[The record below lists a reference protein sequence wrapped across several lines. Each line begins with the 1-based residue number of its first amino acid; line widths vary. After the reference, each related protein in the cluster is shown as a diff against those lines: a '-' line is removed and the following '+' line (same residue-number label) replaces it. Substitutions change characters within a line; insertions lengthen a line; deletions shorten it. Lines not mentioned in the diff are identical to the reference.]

1 MSKSFPKGAIAVQAT
16 FLPGRRL
23 ILAMLLCASLAACEL
38 PRTGPNR
45 DEIFDGSVLKGG
57 NAYVVAVDDRVARA
71 TALSPALGFASGFRE
86 AEVLGSDMIAPG
98 DMLSLTIYEN
108 VRDDPLLGNT
118 GQRVSALSEVQVDG
132 QGFIFVPYAGRVMA
146 AGQSP
151 ESLRQ
156 SITEKLAPQ
165 TPDPQI
171 AVARVAGNGATVTV
185 SGAVASQGVFPI
197 DRPTRTLT
205 AMLAQAG
212 GISIEPESA
221 LVRVTRG
228 DTSGQVWLSD
238 LYGQPGL
245 DIALRPGDRIV
256 VERDSRSFV
265 ALGATGSQKLIP
277 FATQSLTAIEALAQV
292 GGLNPQ
298 LADPT
303 GIFIF
308 RTETAAIANKVL
320 GRSDLTGGQRFIYVL
335 NLTNPMGIFEARDFD
350 IRDGDTVYVTEAPY
364 AQFTKALAA
373 LNGTATSANA
383 ISGLVGGN

>member
-1 MSKSFPKGAIAVQAT
+1 VQAT
-16 FLPGRRL
+16 IQRMGQALL
-23 ILAMLLCASLAACEL
+23 ILSLGGMMAACAL

-45 DEIFDGSVLKGG
+45 SEIFDGSVLKGG
-57 NAYVVAVDDRVARA
+57 NAYVVEVDDRVARA
-71 TALSPALGFASGFRE
+71 TRVSPALGFAPDFRD
-86 AEVLGSDMIAPG
+86 AEVLGSDVISPG
-98 DMLSLTIYEN
+98 DRLSLTIYEN
-108 VRDDPLLGNT
+108 VRDDPLLGNS

-132 QGFIFVPYAGRVMA
+132 QGFIFVPYAGLVMA

-151 ESLRQ
+151 ETLRQ
-156 SITEKLAPQ
+156 TITERLAPQ

-171 AVARVAGNGATVTV
+171 AVARLAGNGATVTV

-205 AMLAQAG
+205 AMLAEAG

-228 DTSGQVWLSD
+228 GKSGQVWLSD
-238 LYGQPGL
+238 LYDQPGL

-256 VERDSRSFV
+256 VERDTRSFV
-265 ALGATGSQKLIP
+265 ALGATGSQQLIP
-277 FATQSLTAIEALAQV
+277 FATQTLTAIEALAQV
-292 GGLNPQ
+292 GGLNAQ

-308 RTETAAIANKVL
+308 RTESAAVANKVL
-320 GRSDLTGGQRFIYVL
+320 GRSDLTGRHRFIYVL
-335 NLTNPMGIFEARDFD
+335 NLTDPMGIFEASDFD

-383 ISGLVGGN
+383 ISSLAGGN

>member
-1 MSKSFPKGAIAVQAT
+1 MAGQADIH
-16 FLPGRRL
+16 PWGRAL
-23 ILAMLLCASLAACEL
+23 VTLLLCGGLAACAL

-45 DEIFDGSVLKGG
+45 AEIFDGSVLKGG
-57 NAYVVAVDDRVARA
+57 NAYVVEVDDRVTRA
-71 TALSPALGFASGFRE
+71 TSVSPALGFASAFQD
-86 AEVLGSDMIAPG
+86 AEVIGSDIIAPG
-98 DMLSLTIYEN
+98 DKLSLTIYEN

-118 GQRVSALSEVQVDG
+118 GQRVSLLSEVQVDG

-151 ESLRQ
+151 ETLRQ
-156 SITEKLAPQ
+156 LITDKLAPQ

-171 AVARVAGNGATVTV
+171 AVTRVAGNGATVTV

-212 GISIEPESA
+212 GIAIEPESA

-228 DTSGQVWLSD
+228 GKSGQVWLSD
-238 LYGQPGL
+238 LYDQPGL

-256 VERDSRSFV
+256 VERDTRSFV

-277 FATQSLTAIEALAQV
+277 FATQTLTAIEALAQV
-292 GGLNPQ
+292 GGLNAQ

-308 RTETAAIANKVL
+308 RTESSAVANKVL
-320 GRSDLTGGQRFIYVL
+320 GRSDLTGRHRFIYVL
-335 NLTNPMGIFEARDFD
+335 NLTDPMGIFEARDFD

-364 AQFTKALAA
+364 AQFTKALSAI
-373 LNGTATSANA
+373 NGTATSANA
-383 ISGLVGGN
+383 LSSLGGG

>member
-1 MSKSFPKGAIAVQAT
+1 VQA
-16 FLPGRRL
+16 FSHPGARAL
-23 ILAMLLCASLAACEL
+23 LALGLCGALAACAL

-45 DEIFDGSVLKGG
+45 AEIFDGSVLKGG
-57 NAYVVAVDDRVARA
+57 NAYVVEVDDRVTRA
-71 TALSPALGFASGFRE
+71 TAVSPALGFASSFRD
-86 AEVLGSDMIAPG
+86 AEVLGSDVIAPG

-146 AGQSP
+146 AGLSP
-151 ESLRQ
+151 EALRQ
-156 SITEKLAPQ
+156 SITEKLSPQ
-165 TPDPQI
+165 TPDPQV
-171 AVARVAGNGATVTV
+171 AVSRVAGNGATVTV
-185 SGAVASQGVFPI
+185 SGSVASQGVFPI

-228 DTSGQVWLSD
+228 GKTGQVWLSD
-238 LYGQPGL
+238 LYDQPGL
-245 DIALRPGDRIV
+245 DIALRPDDRIV
-256 VERDSRSFV
+256 VERDTRSFV

-277 FATQSLTAIEALAQV
+277 FETQSLTAIEALAQV
-292 GGLNPQ
+292 GGLNAQ

-308 RTETAAIANKVL
+308 RTESAAVANKVL
-320 GRSDLTGGQRFIYVL
+320 GRNDLTGRHRFIYVL
-335 NLTNPMGIFEARDFD
+335 NLTDPMGIFEARDFD

-383 ISGLVGGN
+383 ISSLGGG

>member
-1 MSKSFPKGAIAVQAT
+1 MTVRAYIHLGGRALLAVGLCGA
-16 FLPGRRL
+16 
-23 ILAMLLCASLAACEL
+23 LAACAL

-45 DEIFDGSVLKGG
+45 SEIFDGSVLKGG
-57 NAYVVAVDDRVARA
+57 NAYVVEVDDRVARA
-71 TALSPALGFASGFRE
+71 TAVSPTLGFASGFRD
-86 AEVLGSDMIAPG
+86 AAMLGSDMIAPG

-132 QGFIFVPYAGRVMA
+132 QGFIFVPYAGSVMA

-151 ESLRQ
+151 ETLRQ
-156 SITEKLAPQ
+156 SITERLAPQ
-165 TPDPQI
+165 TPDPQV
-171 AVARVAGNGATVTV
+171 AVSRVAGNGATVTV
-185 SGAVASQGVFPI
+185 SGAVGSQGVFPI

-228 DTSGQVWLSD
+228 DKTGQVWLAD
-238 LYGQPGL
+238 LYDQPGL

-256 VERDSRSFV
+256 VERDTRSFV
-265 ALGATGSQKLIP
+265 ALGATGAQKLIP
-277 FATQSLTAIEALAQV
+277 FETQTVTAIEALAQV
-292 GGLNPQ
+292 GGLNAQ

-308 RTETAAIANKVL
+308 RTESAAVANKVL
-320 GRSDLTGGQRFIYVL
+320 GRSDLTGRHRFIYVL
-335 NLTNPMGIFEARDFD
+335 NLTDPMGIFEARDFD

-383 ISGLVGGN
+383 ISSLGGG

>member
-1 MSKSFPKGAIAVQAT
+1 M
-16 FLPGRRL
+16 
-23 ILAMLLCASLAACEL
+23 LAACAL

-45 DEIFDGSVLKGG
+45 EEIFDGSVLNGG
-57 NAYVVAVDDRVARA
+57 NAYVVEVDDRVTRA
-71 TALSPALGFASGFRE
+71 TAVSPALGFASSFRD
-86 AEVLGSDMIAPG
+86 ADVLGSDIIAPG

-118 GQRVSALSEVQVDG
+118 GQRVSALSQVQVDG
-132 QGFIFVPYAGRVMA
+132 QGFIFVPYAGQVRA
-146 AGQSP
+146 AGESP

-156 SITEKLAPQ
+156 AITERLAPQ

-171 AVARVAGNGATVTV
+171 AVTRVAGNGATVTV
-185 SGAVASQGVFPI
+185 SGSVASQGVFPI

-228 DTSGQVWLSD
+228 GKSGQVWLSD
-238 LYGQPGL
+238 LYAQPAL
-245 DIALRPGDRIV
+245 DIAMRPGDRIV
-256 VERDSRSFV
+256 VERDRRSFV

-277 FATQSLTAIEALAQV
+277 FETQTVTAIEALAQV
-292 GGLNPQ
+292 GGLNAQ

-308 RTETAAIANKVL
+308 RTENAAVANKVL
-320 GRSDLTGGQRFIYVL
+320 GRSDLTGRHRFIYVL

-383 ISGLVGGN
+383 ISSLAGGN

>member
-1 MSKSFPKGAIAVQAT
+1 MAVQAVT
-16 FLPGRRL
+16 QPGARAL
-23 ILAMLLCASLAACEL
+23 LAFGLCAALAACAL

-45 DEIFDGSVLKGG
+45 AEIFDGSVLKGG
-57 NAYVVAVDDRVARA
+57 NAYVVEVDDRVTRA
-71 TALSPALGFASGFRE
+71 TAVSPALGFASGFRD
-86 AEVLGSDMIAPG
+86 AEVLGSDVIAPG

-146 AGQSP
+146 AGLSP
-151 ESLRQ
+151 EALRQ
-156 SITEKLAPQ
+156 SITEKLSPQ
-165 TPDPQI
+165 TPDPQV
-171 AVARVAGNGATVTV
+171 AVSRVAGNGATVTV
-185 SGAVASQGVFPI
+185 SGSVASQGVFPI

-212 GISIEPESA
+212 GIAIEPESA
-221 LVRVTRG
+221 LVRVTRSG
-228 DTSGQVWLSD
+228 KTGQVWLSD
-238 LYGQPGL
+238 LYDQPGL

-256 VERDSRSFV
+256 VERDTRSFV
-265 ALGATGSQKLIP
+265 ALGATGSQQLIP
-277 FATQSLTAIEALAQV
+277 FATQTVTAIEALAQV
-292 GGLNPQ
+292 GGLNAQ

-308 RTETAAIANKVL
+308 RTESAAVANKVL
-320 GRSDLTGGQRFIYVL
+320 GRSDLTGRHRFIYVL
-335 NLTNPMGIFEARDFD
+335 NLTDPMGIFEARDFD

-383 ISGLVGGN
+383 ITSLGGG

>member
-1 MSKSFPKGAIAVQAT
+1 MQAFSHPGARA
-16 FLPGRRL
+16 L
-23 ILAMLLCASLAACEL
+23 LALGLCGALAACAL

-45 DEIFDGSVLKGG
+45 AEIFDGSVLKGG
-57 NAYVVAVDDRVARA
+57 NAYVVEVDDRVTRA
-71 TALSPALGFASGFRE
+71 TAVSPALGFASSFRD
-86 AEVLGSDMIAPG
+86 AEVLGSDVIAPG

-146 AGQSP
+146 AGLSP
-151 ESLRQ
+151 EALRQ
-156 SITEKLAPQ
+156 SITEKLSPQ
-165 TPDPQI
+165 TPDPQV
-171 AVARVAGNGATVTV
+171 AVSRVAGNGATVTV
-185 SGAVASQGVFPI
+185 SGSVASQGVFPI

-228 DTSGQVWLSD
+228 GKTGQVWLSD
-238 LYGQPGL
+238 LYDQPGL
-245 DIALRPGDRIV
+245 DIALRPDDRIV
-256 VERDSRSFV
+256 VERDTRSFV

-277 FATQSLTAIEALAQV
+277 FETQSLTAIEALAQV
-292 GGLNPQ
+292 GGLNAQ

-308 RTETAAIANKVL
+308 RTESAAVANKVL
-320 GRSDLTGGQRFIYVL
+320 GRNDLTGRHRFIYVL
-335 NLTNPMGIFEARDFD
+335 NLTDPMGIFEARDFD

-383 ISGLVGGN
+383 ISSLGGG

>member
-1 MSKSFPKGAIAVQAT
+1 MAVQAIIDIRGGI
-16 FLPGRRL
+16 LPVM
-23 ILAMLLCASLAACEL
+23 AALLTLSACDL

-45 DEIFDGSVLKGG
+45 AEIFEGSVLNGG
-57 NAYVVAVDDRVARA
+57 NAFVVGVDDRVTRA
-71 TALSPALGFASGFRE
+71 TAVSSGTGFASSFRD
-86 AEVLGSDMIAPG
+86 ADVLGSDIIAPG
-98 DMLSLTIYEN
+98 DTLSLTIYEN

-118 GQRVSALSEVQVDG
+118 GQRVSTLAEVQVDG
-132 QGFIFVPYAGRVMA
+132 QGMIFIPYAGQVMA
-146 AGQSP
+146 AGESP
-151 ESLRQ
+151 ETLRQ
-156 SITEKLAPQ
+156 TITERLAPQ
-165 TPDPQI
+165 TPDPQV
-171 AVARVAGNGATVTV
+171 AVSRVAGNGATVTV
-185 SGAVASQGVFPI
+185 SGAVADQGVFPF

-212 GISIEPESA
+212 GILIEPESA

-228 DTSGQVWLSD
+228 GKSGQVWLSD
-238 LYGQPGL
+238 LYDQPAL

-256 VERDSRSFV
+256 VERDTRSYV
-265 ALGATGSQKLIP
+265 ALGATGAQKLIP
-277 FATQSLTAIEALAQV
+277 FETQTVTAIEALAQV
-292 GGLNPQ
+292 GGLNAQ

-308 RTETAAIANKVL
+308 RTESAAVANNVL
-320 GRSDLTGGQRFIYVL
+320 GRSDLKGQQRVIYVL

-383 ISGLVGGN
+383 ISSLAGGN